1 MSYLFIS
8 VNVSDDNNN
17 DNNLEE
23 ELKRMYESK
32 INEYKGKSP
41 KDSGLDLFVPQETKC
56 AGEHTRQINHY
67 VTVACYD
74 ESGSQPLPVYL
85 YPRSSISKTP
95 LRLANSV
102 GIIDAGYRGPLIAMV
117 DNKVGFAYTV
127 DKGTRLFQIC
137 SHNLLPFKNIE
148 ILNKTDPIFNPKH
161 TSRGIGGF
169 GSTGV

>member
-8 VNVSDDNNN
+8 VNTPDNNE
-17 DNNLEE
+17 NLEE
-23 ELKRMYESK
+23 ELKRMYEEK

-41 KDSGLDLFVPQETKC
+41 KDSGLDLFIPQEIKCCGEGTTK
-56 AGEHTRQINHY
+56 INHS
-67 VTVACYD
+67 VIIACYD

-95 LRLANSV
+95 LLLANSV
-102 GIIDAGYRGPLIAMV
+102 GIIDAGYRGPLIAV
-117 DNKVGFAYTV
+117 VYNSYDFLYTV
-127 DKGTRLFQIC
+127 DKGNRLFQVC

-161 TSRGIGGF
+161 TSRGTNGF